1 MRYVRAQIENPKM
14 FWGDDPPLIP
24 NLTVDNHECVE
35 TGLIWKDGTPI
46 MRAPYPIG
54 YGRDDEWV

>member
-1 MRYVRAQIENPKM
+1 M